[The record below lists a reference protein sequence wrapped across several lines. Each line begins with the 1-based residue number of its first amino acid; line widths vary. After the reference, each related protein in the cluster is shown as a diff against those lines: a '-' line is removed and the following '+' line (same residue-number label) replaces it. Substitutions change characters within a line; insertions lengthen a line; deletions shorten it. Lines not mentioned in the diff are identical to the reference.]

1 MTYQGL
7 KVQHGLLAGAK
18 GKDQPLGPAGRSPEK
33 CCALVK
39 TFVWNGTIL
48 WENVGFDEFQLLK
61 NIGQKC
67 FENCLTFSK
76 WQSFNVSRSKCCFI
90 LIASINWRLKKML
103 KVKWNSWTWVD
114 TKCSLAF
121 FLPQCSYFCGNF
133 GGCFFLFSLFHV
145 SELGYLKPHKLLW
158 EGIPSSLL
166 STFSNAV
173 ALLVPKWFLFY
184 LLMELQAFFR
194 HPEGEGVWL
203 CRGTEVQSVRAAL
216 VCPALSVGFL
226 ASLVSPHPKGKCVS
240 SVSGF
245 VLRLSDKHPV
255 FAELNTLGKREMITL
270 NAPCLKGASC
280 VYKSGARAHV

>member
-1 MTYQGL
+1 
-7 KVQHGLLAGAK
+7 
-18 GKDQPLGPAGRSPEK
+18 
-33 CCALVK
+33 
-39 TFVWNGTIL
+39 
-48 WENVGFDEFQLLK
+48 
-61 NIGQKC
+61 
-67 FENCLTFSK
+67 
-76 WQSFNVSRSKCCFI
+76 
-90 LIASINWRLKKML
+90 
-103 KVKWNSWTWVD
+103 
-114 TKCSLAF
+114 
-121 FLPQCSYFCGNF
+121 
-133 GGCFFLFSLFHV
+133 
-145 SELGYLKPHKLLW
+145 
-158 EGIPSSLL
+158 
-166 STFSNAV
+166 
-173 ALLVPKWFLFY
+173 
-184 LLMELQAFFR
+184 MELQAFFR